1 MVNNEEMY
9 GLLMNMVEQ
18 QAVPD
23 IELECFDG
31 YPLEL
36 FGHIQKSNGE
46 MDSRTSN
53 RLLGFMKYTKEKN
66 RWFDQALCL

>member
-1 MVNNEEMY
+1 MKLNPDAGSYVPVKMANNKEMY

-31 YPLEL
+31 YPL
-36 FGHIQKSNGE
+36 K
-46 MDSRTSN
+46 
-53 RLLGFMKYTKEKN
+53 
-66 RWFDQALCL
+66 

>member
-1 MVNNEEMY
+1 MNLNPDAGSYVPVKMANNEEMY

-31 YPLEL
+31 YPLKQL

-46 MDSRTSN
+46 MDSRT
-53 RLLGFMKYTKEKN
+53 
-66 RWFDQALCL
+66 